1 MKQLAIGVAVLL
13 IILSG
18 CVSEPPRLKNAV
30 EDTGFPVTLSDNHG
44 RNITIETV
52 PERIVSLAPSNT
64 EILFALG
71 LGEKVVGV
79 TEYDDYPE
87 EAKLKEKVGGFQT
100 VDIEKVASLNPELVL
115 ATGGVQ
121 LEVVEKLREIGLTV
135 VVIDANGISEIQENI
150 LLIGRIAGSKREAE
164 SLVDSMGQRIEA
176 VKDKSSSNLRR
187 PRVMYIVW
195 GEPLMAAGPGAF
207 ASNLIELA
215 GGENVFSDSGIDY
228 PKVSMESV
236 IERDPE
242 VIITNTN
249 TEMELES
256 LKDAAEWKGISA
268 VKNDRFHVING
279 DIVSRPGPRIVD
291 ALELF
296 STWIAEEP

>member
-1 MKQLAIGVAVLL
+1 MKQLATGLAVLL

-18 CVSEPPRLKNAV
+18 CVSEPPRLKTAV

-44 RNITIETV
+44 RNLTIEKA
-52 PERIVSLAPSNT
+52 PIRIVSLAPSNT

-79 TEYDDYPE
+79 TEYDNYPD
-87 EAKLKEKVGGFQT
+87 EAKLVEKVGGFQT
-100 VDIEKVASLNPELVL
+100 VDIEKVVSLNPELVL
-115 ATGGVQ
+115 ATGGIQ
-121 LEVVEKLREIGLTV
+121 LEVIEKLREVGLTV
-135 VVIDANGISEIQENI
+135 VVIDAKSVDEIQENI

-164 SLVDSMGQRIEA
+164 SLVDSMGQRIEL
-176 VKDKSSSNLRR
+176 VKNKSSSNPRR

-207 ASNLIELA
+207 ASSLIELA
-215 GGENVFSDSGIDY
+215 GGENVFSDAGIDY

-249 TEMELES
+249 TGMELES

-268 VKNDRFHVING
+268 VKNRRFHVING

-296 STWIAEEP
+296 STWIAEGP